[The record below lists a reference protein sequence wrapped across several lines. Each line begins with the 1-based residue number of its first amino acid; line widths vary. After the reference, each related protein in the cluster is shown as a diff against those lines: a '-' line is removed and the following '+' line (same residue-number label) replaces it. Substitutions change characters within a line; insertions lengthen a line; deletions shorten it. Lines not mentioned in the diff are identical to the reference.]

1 MLSRTATVVR
11 GPGMRAPVKPTPK
24 EVTKMA
30 ARAAADI
37 PFSVA
42 LFSKVRQRGAK
53 TLDGRHIRM

>member
-30 ARAAADI
+30 ARAAAGI
-37 PFSVA
+37 LV
-42 LFSKVRQRGAK
+42 
-53 TLDGRHIRM
+53 